1 MDLVRKVFWVWEC
14 ECLCQTFVSV
24 TMRSINILLGG
35 SFGVRYSDSKD
46 LNCNYIEELVKKT
59 RVI

>member
-1 MDLVRKVFWVWEC
+1 MLLVRQVFGVWEY

-35 SFGVRYSDSKD
+35 SFSVRYSDSYD
-46 LNCNYIEELVKKT
+46 LTRDYIRELVKKT
-59 RVI
+59 RVM

>member
-1 MDLVRKVFWVWEC
+1 MVLVRKAFRVEEY

-35 SFGVRYSDSKD
+35 SFGVRYSD
-46 LNCNYIEELVKKT
+46 N
-59 RVI
+59 